1 VCREDAGAG
10 AGDHHP
16 EAAHPALSRS

>member
-10 AGDHHP
+10 AGDHYP